1 MSRPSTPEPTVPTV
15 TFTPE
20 PSFVSLK
27 RRMLCRAPDARADT
41 KLIEQE
47 KAEQINILNDMTVA
61 LSNLPLPP
69 DVSQCITNAFID
81 TWPCKSRGCTWY
93 VKASDTKHEFC
104 EFCRRSR

>member
-15 TFTPE
+15 TATPE
-20 PSFVSLK
+20 PSLVSLQ
-27 RRMLCRAPDARADT
+27 RHMMCHAPDARADV

-93 VKASDTKHEFC
+93 VKASDAKHEVC
-104 EFCRRSR
+104 EFCRRNR